1 MTKYTLE
8 PSPKFTKQLN
18 KLDKYTK
25 KLIIAWLNNNIH
37 NCDNPRKH
45 GEPLIAN
52 RLGQWRYRI
61 GDYRVLVNIQDDKLI
76 VLALEVGHRRHIYK

>member
-1 MTKYTLE
+1 MIKYTLV

-25 KLIIAWLNNNIH
+25 KLIVAWLSNNIH
-37 NCDNPRKH
+37 NCDDPRAYGKT
-45 GEPLIAN
+45 LIAN

-76 VLALEVGHRRHIYK
+76 VLALEVGHRRDIY